1 MEENYKAA
9 DMSLLL
15 FTPQG
20 EINLQFF
27 LNLLPFL
34 SPLLFCFHY
43 ISLDCW
49 S

>member
-9 DMSLLL
+9 VMSLLL
-15 FTPQG
+15 QG

-34 SPLLFCFHY
+34 RLLLFWFHY
-43 ISLDCW
+43 ISFVCW